1 MMLLKYIFL
10 PELHHKLP
18 EIMSLLNDLND
29 KNRVTEYLQVITK
42 YILTAAN
49 LDREKIKEAVRDV
62 PKGVEIV
69 ETTASRLRQEGFNEG
84 VLIGKSRGIQI
95 MLEEIL
101 QDRFG
106 VIHPVLVKKM
116 EIIESA
122 DTLKGLFRQA
132 LKVESIQEFNRIL
145 DSVLQPL

>member
-1 MMLLKYIFL
+1 MDDQL
-10 PELHHKLP
+10 PERDEPWRERLLHCQEL
-18 EIMSLLNDLND
+18 IRRQSSVVVVNN
-29 KNRVTEYLQVITK
+29 TENKIR
-42 YILTAAN
+42 LTAAS
-49 LDREKIKEAVRDV
+49 LDREKIKEVVRDV

-69 ETTASRLRQEGFNEG
+69 ETTASRLRQEGFDEG

-106 VIHPVLVKKM
+106 VIHPVLVKKI

>member
-1 MMLLKYIFL
+1 MLLKYIFL